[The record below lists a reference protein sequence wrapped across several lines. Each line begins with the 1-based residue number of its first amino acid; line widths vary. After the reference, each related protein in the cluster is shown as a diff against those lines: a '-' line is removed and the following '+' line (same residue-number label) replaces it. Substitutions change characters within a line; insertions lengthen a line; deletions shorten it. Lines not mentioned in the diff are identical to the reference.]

1 MPATTVERSVPLNI
15 LTGMRFTIAVIATL
29 VPRFG
34 SRLFRLNGE
43 GTAAIP
49 MARLFGVR
57 NAVLGAGL
65 LRLDAVT
72 SPRTFVG
79 VNILIDVVDALA
91 LVAAARRGE
100 IPQSGAVL
108 GGGTALLATG
118 LGAAALAALKNTPSA

>member
-1 MPATTVERSVPLNI
+1 MSAKTVERSVPLNA
-15 LTGMRFTIAVIATL
+15 LTAARFAIAT
-29 VPRFG
+29 VATVFPRAG

-49 MARLFGVR
+49 MARLFGIR
-57 NAVLGAGL
+57 NVVLAAGL

-79 VNILIDVVDALA
+79 VNVLVDVVDALA

-100 IPQSGAVL
+100 IPVSGAVL
-108 GGGTALLATG
+108 AGGTALLATG
-118 LGAAALAALKNTPSA
+118 LGVAALVALEETPRG